1 MAKSTKSLSDAVS
14 KEIKSKFSLGNFKD
28 KKGLSSNVKFKE
40 QQYIKFSPAVQK
52 ALTIEGICTGQVN
65 VVRGFSDSGKTTLL
79 IEVAVEAQKM
89 GILPVI
95 IITEM
100 KNDMGH
106 WKNMGFEL
114 TETRDSDN
122 DDNVT
127 YEGQFLY
134 VDRSS
139 INCIE
144 DISEFIL
151 DILDEQKKGNLPYD
165 LLFLWDS
172 VGSLPCKMSIEQN
185 KNSPMWNAG
194 AMATQFGNFV
204 NQRFP
209 MSRKADQPYTNT
221 LFVVNKT
228 GVQPA
233 LTPMSQPRMTNKNGD
248 TMYWDAALVVTF
260 GNVTNSGTSKLKAT
274 KNGKSVDWAKR
285 TKIAVDKYHLKE
297 GWTTKSTVIMTPNGF
312 IEDTPASVDKY
323 KKQYAKTW
331 FKDIKDISELKFEED
346 FSEWDES
353 GNISELLESINEKET
368 EFDTEE

>member
-1 MAKSTKSLSDAVS
+1 MTKQTKSLSAAVS
-14 KEIKSKFSLGNFKD
+14 AEIKSKFNLDSFKD
-28 KKGLSSNVKFKE
+28 KKGLNSNVKFKE
-40 QQYIKFSPAVQK
+40 QQWIKFTPAVQK
-52 ALTIEGICTGQVN
+52 ALSLQGIPTGQVN

-79 IEVAVEAQKM
+79 IEIAIEAQKM

-100 KNDMGH
+100 KNSMEH

-114 TETRDSDN
+114 TETKDPEN
-122 DDNVT
+122 NDNVS
-127 YEGQFLY
+127 YGGQFIY

-151 DILDEQKKGNLPYD
+151 DILNEQKKGNLPYD

-172 VGSLPCKMSIEQN
+172 VGSLPCKMSVDQN
-185 KNSPMWNAG
+185 KNNPMWNAG
-194 AMATQFGNFV
+194 AMAVQFGNFV

-209 MSRKADQPYTNT
+209 MSRKAEYPYTNT
-221 LFVVNKT
+221 LFVINKT

-233 LTPMSQPRMTNKNGD
+233 LTPMSQPKMTNKNGD
-248 TMYWDAALVVTF
+248 TMYWDAALVITF
-260 GNVTNSGTSKLKAT
+260 GNVTNSGTSKLKAI

-312 IEDTPASVDKY
+312 IEDTPAAVEKY

-331 FKDIKDISELKFEED
+331 FTDVKDLSEIKYEED

-353 GNISELLESINEKET
+353 GNVSELLESINET
-368 EFDTEE
+368 GEEQS